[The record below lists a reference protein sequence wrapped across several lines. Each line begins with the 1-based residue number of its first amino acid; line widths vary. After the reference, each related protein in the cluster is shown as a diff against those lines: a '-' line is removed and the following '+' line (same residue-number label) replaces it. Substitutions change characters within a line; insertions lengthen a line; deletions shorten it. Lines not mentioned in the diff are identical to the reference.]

1 MFGKK
6 TSKNESLNNDK
17 EKIKG
22 KRKKH
27 NKEKEQESAIL
38 PELIIPPLNTE
49 VPEWTIPTDDPEPAP
64 VVEETEPENKELE
77 PDTAYDSLA
86 FKEDTDMADDQQDD
100 LITVADEEL
109 PETQPSD
116 DMVNLEEIVPLDD
129 YPEDLTEED
138 TATAEAMASPEPEQE
153 EQGEE
158 DELNISLAD
167 ALEHF
172 VQKSEDE
179 DRKLND
185 LLNRLDMT
193 ENIKRMNATARED
206 MADVIERDDSEDEIL
221 TTQPQDVSADEWM
234 LDPVE
239 EETPVET
246 NDVLEFS
253 SDESDSILEMPQDDK
268 EDASSLS
275 TVELP
280 KYEKL
285 DIPMEPISQPLV
297 EDEEVLISEYDEVPT
312 ISNIEKRW
320 HEEENVEAEEEEK
333 KEPKTFDQVDLASTD
348 EEQSD
353 GGFAF
358 SLDDVK
364 QATIETVH
372 TQEIIKNTEDGQR
385 AYHKITIR

>member
-6 TSKNESLNNDK
+6 TSKNESLNIDK
-17 EKIKG
+17 ENIKG
-22 KRKKH
+22 IRKKH
-27 NKEKEQESAIL
+27 NKENEQESVIL
-38 PELIIPPLNTE
+38 SELIIPPLNTE
-49 VPEWTIPTDDPEPAP
+49 VPDWTIPTDDQDPEPEPEP
-64 VVEETEPENKELE
+64 VVEETVSENKVLASGSV
-77 PDTAYDSLA
+77 PDLVVSENVDTV
-86 FKEDTDMADDQQDD
+86 KEQQEDF
-100 LITVADEEL
+100 ITVADEEVS
-109 PETQPSD
+109 ETTVEALVSSE
-116 DMVNLEEIVPLDD
+116 VESEEP
-129 YPEDLTEED
+129 
-138 TATAEAMASPEPEQE
+138 
-153 EQGEE
+153 GEE
-158 DELNISLAD
+158 DELDISLAD

-206 MADVIERDDSEDEIL
+206 MADVIERDDAEDEIL
-221 TTQPQDVSADEWM
+221 ITQPQDISADEWM
-234 LDPVE
+234 LGSPE
-239 EETPVET
+239 EEKTPDDPLVT
-246 NDVLEFS
+246 TDVLKFS
-253 SDESDSILEMPQDDK
+253 SDESDSILEMLQDDK
-268 EDASSLS
+268 EDVSSLS
-275 TVELP
+275 STELP

-297 EDEEVLISEYDEVPT
+297 EDEDILISEYDEVPT

-320 HEEENVEAEEEEK
+320 QEEENVQTEK
-333 KEPKTFDQVDLASTD
+333 MEPKTFDQVDLASTD

-364 QATIETVH
+364 QATTGTVH